1 MHASSGTKRYVYAKM
16 HLDRPA
22 LTCEICVSWKDHS
35 IDFTL
40 DGSFSAASWLHKSI
54 ASMQQLSLVIGDLPS
69 KMLLDVMA
77 GGR

>member
-1 MHASSGTKRYVYAKM
+1 MC
-16 HLDRPA
+16 P
-22 LTCEICVSWKDHS
+22 EKDHS

-40 DGSFSAASWLHKSI
+40 DGSFSSAAWLHKSI
-54 ASMQQLSLVIGDLPS
+54 ASIQQLSLVIGDLPS